1 MARLDVTDILLDP
14 DFIDALVCE
23 RIVQSVGDDGIAV
36 NTATEAPVFGCVT
49 NADGDR
55 LQRTPA
61 GERVASTI
69 LVHTKSRLRAGNDG
83 YTADI
88 LRFEEN
94 RYTVMQVSGYS
105 HFGRGF
111 VAATCELIPLSGG
124 PAPADDLS

>member
-23 RIVQSVGDDGIAV
+23 RIVQSIGNDGIAV
-36 NTATEAPVFGCVT
+36 NTPSEIPIFGCVT

-55 LQRTPA
+55 LERTPT
-61 GERVASTI
+61 GERVPSTI
-69 LVHTKSRLRAGNDG
+69 VVHTKFRLRAGSDG
-83 YTADI
+83 FTADVI
-88 LRFEEN
+88 VFDGDRH
-94 RYTVMQVSGYS
+94 TVTQVSKYS

-124 PAPADDLS
+124 QEPAEDLN